1 MTKIIATVSQKGG
14 VGKTSLVQNLGAEL
28 AKGGQRVLLV
38 DFDPQSN
45 LTIGWGLDPVEER
58 PTIYQALLNPVQG
71 ESAIVRIRPRLDLLP
86 ASLDLAGADP
96 QFAGEIDRHL
106 KLRKALAPVRD
117 KYHYIIIDGPPSLGF
132 FTSSAMVAATDILI
146 PLQVHAY
153 AYKAL
158 DQLLPIVEKVQELN
172 TKLQIMGIVLTMYDR
187 RNALTDSIERT
198 ARKRFEALVLKT
210 TIPINI
216 KIAEAPLDG
225 VSVSEYAPNSAGA
238 KAYQLLA
245 QEVLSRG

>member
-1 MTKIIATVSQKGG
+1 MSKIIAIVSQKGG

-28 AKGGQRVLLV
+28 AKVGQRVLLV

-45 LTIGWGLDPVEER
+45 LTIGWGLDPFEER
-58 PTIYQALLNPVQG
+58 PTIYQALLSPAQVNN
-71 ESAIVRIRPRLDLLP
+71 AIIHIRPHLDILP

-96 QFAGEIDRHL
+96 QFAGDIDRHL
-106 KLRKALAPVRD
+106 KLRKALLPIQDR
-117 KYHYIIIDGPPSLGF
+117 YQYIIIDGPPSLGF
-132 FTSSAMVAATDILI
+132 FTSSAMVAATHILI

-172 TKLQIMGIVLTMYDR
+172 SKLDIMGIVLTMYDR

-198 ARKRFEALVLKT
+198 ARNRFEKLVLTT

-225 VSVSEYAPNSAGA
+225 VSVSEYAPTSTGA
-238 KAYQLLA
+238 KAYQSLA
-245 QEVLSRG
+245 QEVLKRG

>member
-1 MTKIIATVSQKGG
+1 MSKIIATVSQKGG

-28 AKGGQRVLLV
+28 AKRGQRVLLV

-45 LTIGWGLDPVEER
+45 LTIGWGLDPLEARLTV
-58 PTIYQALLNPVQG
+58 YDALLAPARITEAV
-71 ESAIVRIRPRLDLLP
+71 VRVRPKLDLLP
-86 ASLDLAGADP
+86 TSLDLAGADP
-96 QFAGEIDRHL
+96 QFAAELDRHL
-106 KLRKALAPVRD
+106 KLRKALAPVRE
-117 KYHYIIIDGPPSLGF
+117 KYQYIIIDGPPSLGF

-172 TKLQIMGIVLTMYDR
+172 SKLRIMGIVLTMYDR

-198 ARKRFEALVLKT
+198 ARNRFEDLIFTT
-210 TIPINI
+210 TIPVNI

-225 VSVSEYAPNSAGA
+225 VSVAEYAPASAGA

-245 QEVLSRG
+245 EEVLQRG